1 MNIKVE
7 FDYHYK
13 IIYVPNGYIEN
24 VTKLQKMFLEWV
36 AEQPECVVNDPSD
49 AIALSYNEKDFLRF
63 INDVILQ
70 RTTEK
75 AYFVQKEKRANISM
89 TIKF

>member
-36 AEQPECVVNDPSD
+36 VEQPECVVNDPSD
-49 AIALSYNEKDFLRF
+49 AIALHYNENDFLKF

-70 RTTEK
+70 KTNEK

>member
-36 AEQPECVVNDPSD
+36 VEQPECVVNDPSD
-49 AIALSYNEKDFLRF
+49 AIALNYNENDFLKF

-70 RTTEK
+70 KTNEK
-75 AYFVQKEKRANISM
+75 AYYVQKEKRANIGM